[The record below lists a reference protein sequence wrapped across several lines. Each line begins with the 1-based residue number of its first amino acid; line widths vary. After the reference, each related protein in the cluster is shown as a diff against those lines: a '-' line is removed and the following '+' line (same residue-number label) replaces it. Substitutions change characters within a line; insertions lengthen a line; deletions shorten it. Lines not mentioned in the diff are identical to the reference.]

1 MFAQGTMFSV
11 NGVQYA
17 IDYAGGDGN
26 DVVLTFVN
34 AAPIAND
41 DAYSLPEYT
50 PSTPELFVPAS
61 AGVLQNDVDP
71 NGDQL
76 APVLD
81 SPPTNGTL
89 WLFTDGSFRYQP
101 AAGFSGV
108 DTFTY
113 HATDGTLNSNT
124 VTVSLYVNQLNQP
137 PVANPDSYSAVQGVA
152 LAIAAPGVL
161 ANDFSFDVPPDMLT
175 ADLLGSTTHGSLTLN
190 MDGSFTYTPDANF
203 IGQDQFTYRAFDPA
217 MRTSMPTTVTI
228 NVGVNNMA
236 PTVNDDTFSM
246 SEDNTLFVVGPGV
259 LANDSDPNNDTLSAF
274 LVDGPS
280 HGMLTLG
287 GDGSITYTPNPNYN
301 GQDTF
306 TYRATDGQLA
316 SAGLATVTITINPVN
331 DAPVGTTDNYNVDE
345 DTLLTVAAPGV
356 LTNDTD
362 VDGDTLTA
370 VLVNGPQHTS
380 NGGSFTLNADG
391 SFTYQAGLNF
401 NGTDFFTY
409 RAVDSG
415 TPSLQSDVTTVFI
428 NVNAVNDAP
437 VAMDDTFSVNEDA
450 TLTIAAPGVLFNDND
465 PDGNLL
471 SAVLMDAPMHGS
483 LTLNSD
489 GSFTYIPTA
498 NYNGQD
504 TFTYVASD
512 GKLNSGLA
520 TVTITINPVNDAP
533 VGTTDNYNVDED
545 TLLTVPAPGV
555 LTNDTDVD
563 GDTLTAVLV
572 NGPQHTSNGGS
583 FTLNADGSFTYQAGL
598 NFNGTDFFT
607 YRAVDSG
614 TPSLQSD
621 VTTVFINV
629 NAVNDPP
636 VAVDD
641 TYATNED
648 VPLVISAPGVLQ
660 NDTDADGD
668 KLTAVQMNGPSH
680 GSVVLNSDGS
690 FTYTPNANYNGPDSF
705 TYVANDGQALSTPAT
720 VNITVNAVA
729 DAPTALDD
737 SYTLSEDTKLTVNPP
752 GVLLND
758 LNPDGNPLTI
768 VVVNGPHHAAMF
780 TPPGANGGFEYQAVM
795 DYHGPDSFTYYLLDP
810 MSGLTSNLATVS
822 LTVLPVNDPPVA
834 VDDTFS
840 TNEDV
845 PLFAA
850 APGVLQ
856 NDTDADGDKL
866 SAVLMNGPTHGS
878 VTLNSDGSFTYTPN
892 TNFNGVDTFTYKA
905 NDGQSLSMTAAT
917 VTITVNA
924 VADAPTAVDDSYTG
938 LEDTKLTVA
947 APGLLLNDL
956 NPDGNAL
963 NIIVVNGPQYA
974 ASFTVN
980 NDGSFTY
987 MPQLN
992 YDGPDSFTYFLKDPV
1007 SGLTSNLATVS
1018 LTILP
1023 VNDAPVAHDDFYSTN
1038 EDVPLSVAAPGV
1050 LQNDTD
1056 PSHDTL
1062 SAVLMNGPT
1071 HGSVTL
1077 NSNGSFVYTPD
1088 ANFNGQDTFTYKADD
1103 GQALS
1108 NVATVHITVNP
1119 VNDAPVALDNTYTTP
1134 EDQNLIVP
1142 APGILGNDYDLDSA
1156 TIGAILVNPP
1166 QFGTLSLALNGA
1178 FLYAPNPNFSGTDT
1192 FTYKAHDGQ
1201 LFSNLA
1207 TVTIHVTEVAETT
1220 VKLDASSD
1228 TGVSNSDGITKD
1240 TTPTFSGTTVPNLPV
1255 YLYGRPA
1262 GTNQV
1267 PGVIGQTVADSSGNY
1282 SITSIP
1288 LANGQYEFF
1297 VQAFRP
1303 DGRSTGLVNA
1313 GLLTIDTASPVV
1325 TNAILNPQ
1333 TGQIEVTFQDERS
1346 GMAQP
1351 TLTNL
1356 NNYTFVKQY
1365 TGAPRAF
1372 AITNAQPLPITGPTV
1387 PQTVVLDSSAGR
1399 PIQHGRY
1406 LFAVLAS
1413 GVTDV
1418 AGNALD
1424 GEFNGYF
1431 PTGNGVAGG
1440 DFNAQFQVD
1449 SRGTSP
1455 ALPTNEP
1462 IPVITGPAQV
1472 SQLVIPAGPVGQ
1484 FHGQYG
1490 VNGVPVHQYPR
1501 NLNNRY
1507 AQLLANRQN
1516 LAFSRRTPN
1525 ALQALLAQR
1534 RGF

>member
-1 MFAQGTMFSV
+1 MTVSAFNAFLGTTSLDAGQLQVDGGLGPGPIVLNGGTLSGTGAVNTVNATSGGTIAPGPGPGSLNTGPIGLNPATNLDIELNGPLPGQFDQLNVTGAVNLAGANLNASLNFAPIKGQTFTIINKDGNDPVAGMFAQGTMFSV

-26 DVVLTFVN
+26 DVVLTFVD

-61 AGVLQNDVDP
+61 AGVLHNDVDP

-175 ADLLGSTTHGSLTLN
+175 AELLGSTTHGSLTLN
-190 MDGSFTYTPDANF
+190 PDGSFTYTPDANF

-217 MRTSMPTTVTI
+217 MRTSLPTTVTI

-259 LANDSDPNNDTLSAF
+259 LANDTDPNNDRLSAF

-287 GDGSITYTPNPNYN
+287 GDGSITYTPTPNYN

-316 SAGLATVTITINPVN
+316 SAGLATVTININAVN

-362 VDGDTLTA
+362 IDGDTLTA

-391 SFTYQAGLNF
+391 SFTYQAGTNF

-450 TLTIAAPGVLFNDND
+450 TLTVAAPGVLFNDND
-465 PDGNLL
+465 PDGDLL
-471 SAVLMDAPMHGS
+471 SAVLMDAPTHGS

-512 GKLNSGLA
+512 GKLNSGLT
-520 TVTITINPVNDAP
+520 TVTININAVNDAP

-555 LTNDTDVD
+555 LTNDTDID

-583 FTLNADGSFTYQAGL
+583 FTLNADGSFTYQAGT

-641 TYATNED
+641 TYA
-648 VPLVISAPGVLQ
+648 
-660 NDTDADGD
+660 
-668 KLTAVQMNGPSH
+668 
-680 GSVVLNSDGS
+680 
-690 FTYTPNANYNGPDSF
+690 
-705 TYVANDGQALSTPAT
+705 
-720 VNITVNAVA
+720 
-729 DAPTALDD
+729 
-737 SYTLSEDTKLTVNPP
+737 
-752 GVLLND
+752 
-758 LNPDGNPLTI
+758 
-768 VVVNGPHHAAMF
+768 
-780 TPPGANGGFEYQAVM
+780 
-795 DYHGPDSFTYYLLDP
+795 
-810 MSGLTSNLATVS
+810 
-822 LTVLPVNDPPVA
+822 
-834 VDDTFS
+834 

-924 VADAPTAVDDSYTG
+924 VADAPTAVNDSYTG
-938 LEDTKLTVA
+938 QEDTKLSVA
-947 APGLLLNDL
+947 APGILLNDL

-992 YDGPDSFTYFLKDPV
+992 YDGPDSFTYYLMDPV
-1007 SGLTSNLATVS
+1007 SGLTSNVATVS
-1018 LTILP
+1018 LTILS

-1056 PSHDTL
+1056 ASHDTL

-1077 NSNGSFVYTPD
+1077 NSNGSFVYTPNS
-1088 ANFNGQDTFTYKADD
+1088 NFNGQDTFTYKADD
-1103 GQALS
+1103 GQTLS

-1119 VNDAPVALDNTYTTP
+1119 VNDAPVALDDTYTTP

-1142 APGILGNDYDLDSA
+1142 APGILGNDYDLDSS

-1166 QFGTLSLALNGA
+1166 QFGTLSLALDGA

-1220 VKLDASSD
+1220 VKLDSSSD

-1240 TTPTFSGTTVPNLPV
+1240 TTPTFSGTTVPNVPV

-1424 GEFNGYF
+1424 GEFNGSF
-1431 PTGNGVAGG
+1431 PTGNNVPGG
-1440 DFNAQFQVD
+1440 DFNAQFQVN

-1462 IPVITGPAQV
+1462 IPVITSPAQV
-1472 SQLVIPAGPVGQ
+1472 SQLVIPTGPVGQ

-1501 NLNNRY
+1501 NLGNRY